1 MLLSRSTLVIERHF
15 IKNAMPC
22 VSDIQWWL
30 TVATVS
36 IDFVLIFSYSAIA
49 AVSFKN
55 RDIFHPFFSTLFSLF
70 FLSYATSDVFE
81 ATALFMELL
90 PNKDVTTY
98 DVIFGISEFFY
109 FYASP
114 CAVCLLLERSVASR
128 YPKDYETARPWKIL
142 WTSQLIC
149 LLVSSCVIYAGR
161 WRIIMTDDVQKLI
174 LLALQIVIAMMLL
187 FLLIYNRKRTRD
199 SVGIGTKLGT
209 RYQLSENIRVLKL
222 LIPVIFLDV
231 SITTADIISQIMHTT
246 TLLNGV
252 INCSTSSTAI
262 LVVVFK
268 IISFLSQLLIPVTVI
283 FFHPSFK
290 RVVEFFTFNR
300 VSPSVKRREQ
310 VIKNVLG
317 MKINEGQ
324 STDHYFSSLQKT
336 WG

>member
-1 MLLSRSTLVIERHF
+1 
-15 IKNAMPC
+15 
-22 VSDIQWWL
+22 
-30 TVATVS
+30 
-36 IDFVLIFSYSAIA
+36 
-49 AVSFKN
+49 
-55 RDIFHPFFSTLFSLF
+55 
-70 FLSYATSDVFE
+70 
-81 ATALFMELL
+81 MELL

-222 LIPVIFLDV
+222 LIP
-231 SITTADIISQIMHTT
+231 
-246 TLLNGV
+246 
-252 INCSTSSTAI
+252 
-262 LVVVFK
+262 
-268 IISFLSQLLIPVTVI
+268 ISFLSQLLIPVTVI